1 MLRYKIHVQ
10 LLSNVVQL
18 TLSQNKP
25 ILTQLIFDYHHHHRH
40 HPTHSNSTPSAREPN
55 FILINFTPF
64 SPRALFHVRPQFSKR
79 NLKPINPRTFL
90 QKITRSIESSQ
101 LIRSKD
107 VCERMWSKDKILVCV
122 PKRVEYSCMEAVYA
136 SAIASE
142 ICP

>member
-18 TLSQNKP
+18 TLSQNKS

-64 SPRALFHVRPQFSKR
+64 SPRALFHVRPQFR
-79 NLKPINPRTFL
+79 N
-90 QKITRSIESSQ
+90 
-101 LIRSKD
+101 
-107 VCERMWSKDKILVCV
+107 
-122 PKRVEYSCMEAVYA
+122 
-136 SAIASE
+136 E
-142 ICP
+142 I